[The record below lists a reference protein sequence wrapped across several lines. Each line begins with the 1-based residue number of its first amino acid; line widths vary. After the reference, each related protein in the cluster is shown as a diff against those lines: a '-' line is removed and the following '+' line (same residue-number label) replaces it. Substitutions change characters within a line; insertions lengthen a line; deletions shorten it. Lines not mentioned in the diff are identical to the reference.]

1 MCIKGCKRQIHPK
14 RLLMLIR
21 TEAPADILAVD
32 ELLKTVFATEA
43 EANLVMALRENGR
56 RTLSLVACDDEG
68 VIIGHVMFSPVTV
81 DGEDL
86 NWQGLAPLAVKE
98 EYRRQGIGAELV
110 KEGLSSLGELGYPAC
125 VVLGDP
131 AYYSRFGFEDAA
143 QYQLH
148 CAWEVPQGAFR
159 VVALWERELDGRRGL
174 VEYSPEFSVF

>member
-1 MCIKGCKRQIHPK
+1 
-14 RLLMLIR
+14 MLIR

-56 RTLSLVACDDEG
+56 RTLSLVACDDKGE
-68 VIIGHVMFSPVTV
+68 IIGHVMFSPVTV

>member
-1 MCIKGCKRQIHPK
+1 
-14 RLLMLIR
+14 MLIR

-68 VIIGHVMFSPVTV
+68 EIIGHVMFSPVTV

-148 CAWEVPQGAFR
+148 CAWEVPLGAFR